1 MARGSAAS
9 VKTRPFAAVSKKI
22 YLAAILVA
30 LAAAGFL
37 ATTLTSSHPRVTV
50 TQRNRHFLP
59 DAITVTAGTVIH
71 ILNGDTVTHHIYV
84 KQPEMNF
91 SSGEQ
96 PVGKAVDVL
105 FDQKGVFDVRCAIH
119 PTMHLK
125 VTVR

>member
-1 MARGSAAS
+1 MN
-9 VKTRPFAAVSKKI
+9 RPFPAVPKKI
-22 YLAAILVA
+22 YLAAALVA
-30 LAAAGFL
+30 LAAASFL
-37 ATTLTSSHPRVTV
+37 VTTFTASHPTVTI

-59 DAITVTAGTVIH
+59 GTITVKAGTVLH

-84 KQPEMNF
+84 KQPDMQF

-105 FDQKGVFDVRCAIH
+105 FDHKGEFDVRCAIH

-125 VTVR
+125 VIVR